1 MDFSDS
7 TSVEELTKTLT
18 EAIVR
23 HSTSLAP
30 PPKRTNKKSKK
41 SYFKLPEHVKLA
53 RANHSSSFQDWRN
66 SDFVNTGEILY
77 NYKSTRAVYRSEL
90 RNFLNEKDHDK
101 SKRLCDA
108 SETNEKLFWKLV
120 KSQRSSSQL
129 SAFLVDGKMITDKT
143 DILNMWAD
151 HLETLGT
158 PSDNVT
164 YDKSFFQKVSCR
176 VKELFSIFSGNL
188 EGILSEQL
196 SYEEVCD
203 VCDKLKQGVTGINFS
218 YEHITF
224 AGPA

>member
-53 RANHSSSFQDWRN
+53 RAHHSTAFQDWRN
-66 SDFVNTGEILY
+66 SDFVNTGEIFC

-90 RNFLNEKDHDK
+90 RNFLNEKYHDK
-101 SKRLCDA
+101 IKRLCDA

-129 SAFLVDGKMITDKT
+129 SAF
-143 DILNMWAD
+143 
-151 HLETLGT
+151 
-158 PSDNVT
+158 
-164 YDKSFFQKVSCR
+164 
-176 VKELFSIFSGNL
+176 FS
-188 EGILSEQL
+188 
-196 SYEEVCD
+196 
-203 VCDKLKQGVTGINFS
+203 
-218 YEHITF
+218 
-224 AGPA
+224 